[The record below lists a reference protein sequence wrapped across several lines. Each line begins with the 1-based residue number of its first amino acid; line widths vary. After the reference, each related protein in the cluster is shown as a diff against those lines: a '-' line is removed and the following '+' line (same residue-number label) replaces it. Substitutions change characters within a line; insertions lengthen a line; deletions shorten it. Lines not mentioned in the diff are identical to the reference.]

1 VRDAKVGM
9 PAASSAAHTSATA
22 WAASSSG
29 QTTTPRLMERTLPGN
44 GREPLDQVLRRA
56 GFDVA
61 GCLREMEPAGAVT
74 VTVDDVHDLARKPG

>member
-1 VRDAKVGM
+1 
-9 PAASSAAHTSATA
+9 
-22 WAASSSG
+22 
-29 QTTTPRLMERTLPGN
+29 MERTLPGN
-44 GREPLDQVLRRA
+44 GREPLDQVLLRA